1 MEETLIQSN
10 DNSSNEELL
19 KQIEQENAFREFY
32 TVRNLTEPSER
43 PKAMQ
48 DFLKKY
54 PNFFGN

>member
-19 KQIEQENAFREFY
+19 KRIEEENAFKEFY
-32 TVRNLTEPSER
+32 IVRNLTDPLEK

-48 DFLKKY
+48 NFLKKY
-54 PNFFGN
+54 PNFFGS